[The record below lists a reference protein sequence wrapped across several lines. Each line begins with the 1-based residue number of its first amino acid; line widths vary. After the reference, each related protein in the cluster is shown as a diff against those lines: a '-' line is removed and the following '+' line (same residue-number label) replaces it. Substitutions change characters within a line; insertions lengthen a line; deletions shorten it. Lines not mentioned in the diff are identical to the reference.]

1 MSNPFSLGSEMGIR
15 KRVFF
20 LLVVIFVPLLFLH
33 GLTFYRWYRESKKAE
48 IQANLELARTVSK
61 TFDSFINDVLHTQLA
76 IGLAATASP
85 PPSSDSLR
93 RILQGAEETNPM
105 LRSFTWSSPA
115 GVSLVTTNTAV
126 ENPKIRAQ
134 ALVPRIVSG
143 EGYGVSDLHD
153 SPNTGEKVFVI
164 GRGIRDPRGNLLG
177 IVSCVCVADKLDPLL
192 AVQRSTETAISLLD
206 SKGTHVYRYPPL
218 NYKPVEINRLKRQPV
233 IQNALEGKEAA
244 VEAYGPRNERRLAA
258 FVPVPSIG
266 WVAASSRAK
275 HEVTAG
281 ITQTLLPHAVFMVL
295 VTLAAFRA
303 AMILSRPIST
313 SIRRL
318 QDHAAMLGQGEVEK
332 FEMVLGPR
340 EIKSLSEAL
349 SEMAEKVR
357 SRERALR
364 KSEQKFRVLFEN
376 SPDGVFLTSPDGSI
390 EAANPAAIAML
401 GYSEEE
407 ICRLGRSGLLDLDDP
422 RFSAGLEEHQRTGRV
437 QAQELTAI
445 RKSGERFPVEVDSV
459 VLPTEP
465 RPAFVIMRDVTE
477 RKRAEEALRESE
489 ERFRL
494 FTNNSPTIAWI
505 KDEQGRHVY
514 LSKTFEDRF
523 GVKFEDWHGK
533 TDAEL
538 WPEATWDLFRKNDL
552 AVLTADHAIQVIEE
566 TVNPDDSRCYWLI
579 CKFPFRDSAGNRF
592 VGGIGLDI
600 TEQKRVEE
608 ALRESDKNAR
618 LHMAEIEAIYKSA
631 HVGLCLIDRDFRYV
645 RVNDRLAEM
654 NGLSVEENIGKTMRE
669 VVPDLADAAEQLAN
683 RLFRT
688 GEPILNIEL
697 SGTTKSRPGVERYWI
712 EHWLPFKEDSGEVVG
727 INVAVNEITEQK
739 RMEEGLRELSQRL
752 TYHVENSPLAVIE
765 WGADMMLMR
774 WSGTAERVFGWRA
787 EEVIGK
793 RTEEFRWIYEEDE
806 AQVAEIS
813 ARLKNGMSRQSFSA
827 NRNYRKDGLVIHC
840 EWYNSCLVDESG
852 KLRSILSLVLDVT
865 ERKRLEEE
873 LRKSRNELEF
883 RVEERTS
890 ELERRNQDLQEL
902 TVVASHDLSEPVRKI
917 QTFASL
923 LETRKADLLDERSRD
938 FVGRMKQ
945 SADRMRDLLDALLRY
960 LRIETKVDGF
970 GLTRLGDVVLEAV
983 GQLEPEIRK
992 TGSEVEI
999 GPLPI
1004 AVGDPNQLR
1013 ELIQNL
1019 IANALKYHRSEVK
1032 TIIKIRG
1039 EKIGDAFSISVEDN
1053 GIGFDEKYLDKIFQ
1067 PFQRLHRK
1075 HEYSGTGIGLAI
1087 CKKVVDRHGG
1097 TITARST
1104 PGKGSTFIFTLP
1116 VERKK
1121 V

>member
-85 PPSSDSLR
+85 LPSSDSLR
-93 RILQGAEETNPM
+93 RILQGAEETSPM

-115 GVSLVTTNTAV
+115 GASIVTTNTAV

-143 EGYGVSDLHD
+143 EEYCVSDLHY

-164 GRGIRDPRGNLLG
+164 GRGILDPRGNLLG
-177 IVSCVCVADKLDPLL
+177 IVSCVCIADKLDPLL
-192 AVQRSTETAISLLD
+192 AVQRSTDTAISLLD
-206 SKGTHVYRYPPL
+206 SKGSHVYRYPDF
-218 NYKPVEINRLKRQPV
+218 NYTPEGTNRLERQPL

-244 VEAYGPRNERRLAA
+244 VEVCGPREERRLAA
-258 FVPVPSIG
+258 FVPIPSIG

-281 ITQTLLPHAVFMVL
+281 ITQTVLPQALFMAL
-295 VTLAAFRA
+295 VTLAAFGA
-303 AMILSRPIST
+303 AVILSRPIST

-318 QDHAAMLGQGEVEK
+318 QDRAAVLGQGDLEK

-340 EIKSLSEAL
+340 EIKSLSETL
-349 SEMAEKVR
+349 NEMAEKVR

-407 ICRLGRSGLLDLDDP
+407 ICRLGRSGLLDQDDP
-422 RFSAGLEEHQRTGRV
+422 RLSARLEERQGTGRV

-459 VLPTEP
+459 ILPTEP
-465 RPAFVIMRDVTE
+465 RRAFVIMRDVTE

-494 FTNNSPTIAWI
+494 FMNNSPTIAWI

-514 LSKTFEDRF
+514 LSKTFDDRF

-533 TDAEL
+533 TDTEL
-538 WPEATWDLFRKNDL
+538 RPEAAWDLFRKNDL
-552 AVLTADHAIQVIEE
+552 AVLSADHAIQVIEE
-566 TVNPDDSRCYWLI
+566 TVNPDGSRCFWLS

-592 VGGIGLDI
+592 VGGIGLD
-600 TEQKRVEE
+600 
-608 ALRESDKNAR
+608 
-618 LHMAEIEAIYKSA
+618 
-631 HVGLCLIDRDFRYV
+631 
-645 RVNDRLAEM
+645 
-654 NGLSVEENIGKTMRE
+654 
-669 VVPDLADAAEQLAN
+669 
-683 RLFRT
+683 
-688 GEPILNIEL
+688 
-697 SGTTKSRPGVERYWI
+697 
-712 EHWLPFKEDSGEVVG
+712 
-727 INVAVNEITEQK
+727 ITEQK

-765 WGADMMLMR
+765 WGADMRLTR

-793 RTEEFRWIYEEDE
+793 RIEEFLWIYEEDE

-827 NRNYRKDGLVIHC
+827 NRNYRKDGSVIHC
-840 EWYNSCLVDESG
+840 EWYNSRLVDDSG

-873 LRKSRNELEF
+873 LRKSRDELEF

-902 TVVASHDLSEPVRKI
+902 TVVASHDLSEPLRKI

-938 FVGRMKQ
+938 FVARMKR

-960 LRIETKVDGF
+960 LRIETKVDSF
-970 GLTRLGDVVLEAV
+970 RLTRLGDVVLEVV
-983 GQLEPEIRK
+983 GQLEPEIRE

-1004 AVGDPNQLR
+1004 VVGDPNQLR
-1013 ELIQNL
+1013 ELIRNL

-1087 CKKVVDRHGG
+1087 CKKIVDRHGG
-1097 TITARST
+1097 TITARSS
-1104 PGKGSTFIFTLP
+1104 PGKRSAFIFTLP
-1116 VERKK
+1116 VERRRE
-1121 V
+1121 

>member
-1 MSNPFSLGSEMGIR
+1 MSNPFSLGCEMGIR

-20 LLVVIFVPLLFLH
+20 LLVVVFVPLLFLH
-33 GLTFYRWYRESKKAE
+33 GFTFYRWYRESKKAE

-85 PPSSDSLR
+85 PPSNDSLR
-93 RILQGAEETNPM
+93 RILQGAVETNPM
-105 LRSFTWSSPA
+105 LRSFAWSSTA
-115 GVSLVTTNTAV
+115 GASIVTTDTAV
-126 ENPKIRAQ
+126 KNMKIRAET
-134 ALVPRIVSG
+134 LVPRIVSG
-143 EGYGVSDLHD
+143 EEYGVSDLHD

-177 IVSCVCVADKLDPLL
+177 IVSCVCVPDKLDRLL
-192 AVQRSTETAISLLD
+192 AVQRSTDTAISLLD
-206 SKGTHVYRYPPL
+206 SKGAHVYRYPAL
-218 NYKPVEINRLKRQPV
+218 NYMPEGTNRVKRQPV

-244 VEAYGPRNERRLAA
+244 VEVYGPRNERRLAA
-258 FVPVPSIG
+258 FVPIPSIG

-275 HEVTAG
+275 HEVTRS
-281 ITQTLLPHAVFMVL
+281 ITQILLPDAVFMLL
-295 VTLAAFRA
+295 VTLAAFGA
-303 AMILSRPIST
+303 AVILSRPISS

-318 QDHAAMLGQGEVEK
+318 QDHAAVLGQGDVEK

-349 SEMAEKVR
+349 NEMAEKVR

-376 SPDGVFLTSPDGSI
+376 SPDGVFLTGPDGSI
-390 EAANPAAIAML
+390 EAANPAASAML

-407 ICRLGRSGLLDLDDP
+407 ICNLGRAGLLDQDDP
-422 RFSAGLEEHQRTGRV
+422 RLSAGLEKRQRTERV

-465 RPAFVIMRDVTE
+465 HRAFVIMRDVTE

-494 FTNNSPTIAWI
+494 FMNNSPTIAWI

-514 LSKTFEDRF
+514 VSKTFENRF
-523 GVKFEDWHGK
+523 GVRFEDWHGK

-538 WPEATWDLFRKNDL
+538 WPEAPAAEYFRKNDL
-552 AVLTADHAIQVIEE
+552 AVLSGDRTIQVIEE
-566 TVNPDDSRCYWLI
+566 TVNPDGSRCFWLN

-600 TEQKRVEE
+600 TER
-608 ALRESDKNAR
+608 
-618 LHMAEIEAIYKSA
+618 
-631 HVGLCLIDRDFRYV
+631 
-645 RVNDRLAEM
+645 
-654 NGLSVEENIGKTMRE
+654 
-669 VVPDLADAAEQLAN
+669 
-683 RLFRT
+683 
-688 GEPILNIEL
+688 
-697 SGTTKSRPGVERYWI
+697 
-712 EHWLPFKEDSGEVVG
+712 
-727 INVAVNEITEQK
+727 K

-765 WGADMMLMR
+765 WGADMRLIR

-793 RTEEFRWIYEEDE
+793 RIEEFRWIYEEDE
-806 AQVAEIS
+806 ELVAEIS

-827 NRNYRKDGLVIHC
+827 NRNYRRDGSVIHC
-840 EWYNSCLVDESG
+840 EWYNSRLVDDSG

-873 LRKSRNELEF
+873 LRKSRDELEY

-902 TVVASHDLSEPVRKI
+902 TVVASHDLSEPLRKI

-960 LRIETKVDGF
+960 LRIETKVDEF
-970 GLTRLGDVVLEAV
+970 RLTKLGEVVLEMV

-1004 AVGDPNQLR
+1004 VAGDPNQLR

-1019 IANALKYHRSEVK
+1019 IANALKYRRSEVK

-1053 GIGFDEKYLDKIFQ
+1053 GIGFDEKYLGKIFQ

-1087 CKKVVDRHGG
+1087 CKKIVDRHGG
-1097 TITARST
+1097 TITARSS

-1116 VERKK
+1116 VERKNA
-1121 V
+1121 

>member
-115 GVSLVTTNTAV
+115 GVSIVATDTAV
-126 ENPKIRAQ
+126 KNAKIRAQ

-143 EGYGVSDLHD
+143 EEYGVSDLHD

-177 IVSCVCVADKLDPLL
+177 IVSCVCIADKLDPLL
-192 AVQRSTETAISLLD
+192 AVQRSTDTAISLLD
-206 SKGTHVYRYPPL
+206 SKGTHVYRYPAL
-218 NYKPVEINRLKRQPV
+218 NYMPEETNRLRRQPV
-233 IQNALEGKEAA
+233 IQNALEGKDAA
-244 VEAYGPRNERRLAA
+244 VEVHGWRDERRLAA
-258 FVPVPSIG
+258 FVPIPSIG
-266 WVAASSRAK
+266 WVAASSRAED
-275 HEVTAG
+275 EVMAS
-281 ITQTLLPHAVFMVL
+281 ITRTLLPQALFILL
-295 VTLAAFRA
+295 VTLAAFGA
-303 AMILSRPIST
+303 AVILSRPIST

-318 QDHAAMLGQGEVEK
+318 QDHAAVLGQGDVEK

-349 SEMAEKVR
+349 NEMAEKVR
-357 SRERALR
+357 CRERALR

-407 ICRLGRSGLLDLDDP
+407 ICRLGRSGLLEQDDP
-422 RFSAGLEEHQRTGRV
+422 RLSTRLEERQRTGRV
-437 QAQELTAI
+437 RAQELTAI

-459 VLPTEP
+459 ILPTEP
-465 RPAFVIMRDVTE
+465 HRAFVIMRDVTE
-477 RKRAEEALRESE
+477 RKRAEE
-489 ERFRL
+489 
-494 FTNNSPTIAWI
+494 
-505 KDEQGRHVY
+505 
-514 LSKTFEDRF
+514 
-523 GVKFEDWHGK
+523 
-533 TDAEL
+533 
-538 WPEATWDLFRKNDL
+538 
-552 AVLTADHAIQVIEE
+552 
-566 TVNPDDSRCYWLI
+566 
-579 CKFPFRDSAGNRF
+579 
-592 VGGIGLDI
+592 
-600 TEQKRVEE
+600 
-608 ALRESDKNAR
+608 
-618 LHMAEIEAIYKSA
+618 
-631 HVGLCLIDRDFRYV
+631 
-645 RVNDRLAEM
+645 
-654 NGLSVEENIGKTMRE
+654 
-669 VVPDLADAAEQLAN
+669 
-683 RLFRT
+683 
-688 GEPILNIEL
+688 
-697 SGTTKSRPGVERYWI
+697 
-712 EHWLPFKEDSGEVVG
+712 
-727 INVAVNEITEQK
+727 
-739 RMEEGLRELSQRL
+739 
-752 TYHVENSPLAVIE
+752 
-765 WGADMMLMR
+765 
-774 WSGTAERVFGWRA
+774 
-787 EEVIGK
+787 
-793 RTEEFRWIYEEDE
+793 
-806 AQVAEIS
+806 
-813 ARLKNGMSRQSFSA
+813 
-827 NRNYRKDGLVIHC
+827 
-840 EWYNSCLVDESG
+840 
-852 KLRSILSLVLDVT
+852 
-865 ERKRLEEE
+865 E
-873 LRKSRNELEF
+873 LRKSRDELEF

-902 TVVASHDLSEPVRKI
+902 TVVASHDLSEPLRKI

-938 FVGRMKQ
+938 FVARMKQ

-960 LRIETKVDGF
+960 LRIETEVDGF
-970 GLTRLGDVVLEAV
+970 RLTRLGDVVLEVV

-992 TGSEVEI
+992 TGSQVEI

-1004 AVGDPNQLR
+1004 VAGDPNQLR

-1032 TIIKIRG
+1032 SIIKIRG
-1039 EKIGDAFSISVEDN
+1039 EKIGDAFSVSVEDN

-1087 CKKVVDRHGG
+1087 CKKIVDRHGG

-1121 V
+1121 A